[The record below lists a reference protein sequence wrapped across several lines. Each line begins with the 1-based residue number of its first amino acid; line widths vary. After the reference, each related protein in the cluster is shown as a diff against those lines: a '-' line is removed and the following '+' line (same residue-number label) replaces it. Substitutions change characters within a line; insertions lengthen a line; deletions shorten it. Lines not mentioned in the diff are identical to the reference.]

1 MRIHS
6 EAAIFSVLETVPIFQ
21 NLDGDSIR
29 ELAVAS
35 SMSELEDLD
44 LLFKEGEEA
53 NEVYLV
59 IKGSIRLTCDTEEGP
74 SIVVGYAQSGDV
86 LGEMAIIDPAPRSA
100 TARAAESAVVL
111 HIPAEAMTGFL
122 DKGHPVAQVLL
133 VAVRQMMTHR
143 IRILNQRIGALFLI
157 DHESE
162 AAEEAESVAS
172 RLREIWSMMRSG
184 G

>member
-6 EAAIFSVLETVPIFQ
+6 EAAIFSVLETVPMFQ
-21 NLDGDSIR
+21 NLDGDSVR
-29 ELAVAS
+29 DLAVAS
-35 SMSELEDLD
+35 SMSELDDLE
-44 LLFKEGEEA
+44 LLFKENEQA
-53 NEVYLV
+53 TEVYLV
-59 IKGSIRLTCDTEEGP
+59 IKGSVRLTCDTDDGP
-74 SIVVGYAQSGDV
+74 AIVVGYAQAGDV

-111 HIPAEAMTGFL
+111 HVPAAAMKEFL

-133 VAVRQMMTHR
+133 VAIRQMMSHR

-157 DHESE
+157 DHENE
-162 AAEEAESVAS
+162 ALEKEESVAS